1 MHRFDPERRPLV
13 LLAAAL
19 LAGGALAAGSH
30 RRVVSAHG
38 MAVPSPYELAGRLQ
52 RASPPGGYVDVH
64 GPFDAAEE
72 VLLRQGSA
80 GVARGRVSATR

>member
-19 LAGGALAAGSH
+19 LAGGALAASSH

-38 MAVPSPYELAGRLQ
+38 LAVPSPFELAGRLE

-64 GPFDAAEE
+64 GPFDAAEV
-72 VLLRQGSA
+72 VLLRSSSA
-80 GVARGRVSATR
+80 EAARDRRSATR